1 MMRARRGGACRS
13 AAIFAAARSL
23 AVAPA
28 LILLAGEA
36 AWADCTPASA
46 SNVTATCSGTTL
58 NQGGGPPG
66 TSADPNG
73 NGYGTGTETG
83 IAITVESNASV
94 TGTEGG
100 IAIGAGSLTINAGA
114 TVSGPLA
121 IWAATGSINITNSGS
136 ISVSVGG
143 VSDAIYAYADAT
155 VTNNAG
161 ATITGGWSAINA
173 GQFTNGSIT
182 LINSGSVLNTF
193 SGYADLYA
201 WNNVTVVN
209 NAGANITG
217 YGNAI
222 WGHQGF
228 VDVTNSG
235 SISGTTPGN
244 GLGSAIL
251 AGTYVA
257 VTNNAG
263 ASITGAKYGIYAGGG
278 SSTVFNAGT
287 ISGGTAAIRFAG
299 TGNTLTLAPGSVI
312 TGNVLGTGSDTFQLG
327 GTGAAAFD
335 VSQLGPA
342 AQYQGF
348 GSFNKIGSS
357 NWTLTGTSNYAGPV
371 TVNGGTLNVDG
382 DISST
387 SGVTVNAGAILGGTG
402 IVSATAINGGALAP
416 GSSTALL
423 TVQGGLTFTAASSYM
438 VEVSPTSAGRTN
450 VMGTATL
457 NGATLNASFVP
468 GGYVARQYTILNA
481 TGGINGKFGAVVF
494 NSPASITPSLS
505 YDADNAYLNVAINFA
520 VPGGLNQNQQNVASA
535 LTNFFNSTGGIPVT
549 FAALTPAGLTQA
561 SGEIATATQQTSI
574 DAMTQFMGVMTG
586 PFTAGRGN
594 PGSSA
599 SAFAEPGDPSNAYGM
614 ITTAPPLA
622 PFERRWNVW
631 TAGFGGSQ
639 TTAGNAAVGSSTAAS
654 GIGGVAVGADY
665 WLSPQTVA
673 GFALAGGGTSF
684 GVVGSG
690 SGRSELFQAGG
701 FVRHTVGS
709 AYISAAAAYGWQE
722 VTTDRAV
729 TIAGIDQLQAQ
740 FNSNAYSAR
749 VEAGNRYVLPWIGGI
764 GLTPYAAA
772 QVIALDLPAYAE
784 GVVAGAGSFA
794 LDYAAKTVTATRSE
808 LGLRSDKSFAVD
820 DAILTLRGRAAWAHD
835 YDTDRDVAATFQ
847 TLPGASFVVSGAA
860 PAHDAAL
867 TTASA
872 ELKFTS
878 GLSLAA
884 TFEGE
889 FSDVTRS
896 YAGKGVARYSW

>member
-520 VPGGLNQNQQNVASA
+520 VPGGLNQESAERRQRPDQFLQLNWRHPRDIRGADAGRIDAS
-535 LTNFFNSTGGIPVT
+535 LRRNSHRYPADQHRCHDAIHGGDDRSVHRGPRQPRIVGVGICRAGRSLQRLWHDHHGAAAGAVR
-549 FAALTPAGLTQA
+549 AALERVDRGVWR
-561 SGEIATATQQTSI
+561 IADHRRQCRGRLLHSCQRNRWRRRRRRLLALAA
-574 DAMTQFMGVMTG
+574 DGCRVC
-586 PFTAGRGN
+586 AGRRRHQLRRG
-594 PGSSA
+594 G
-599 SAFAEPGDPSNAYGM
+599 
-614 ITTAPPLA
+614 
-622 PFERRWNVW
+622 ERQR
-631 TAGFGGSQ
+631 
-639 TTAGNAAVGSSTAAS
+639 
-654 GIGGVAVGADY
+654 
-665 WLSPQTVA
+665 
-673 GFALAGGGTSF
+673 AL
-684 GVVGSG
+684 
-690 SGRSELFQAGG
+690 
-701 FVRHTVGS
+701 
-709 AYISAAAAYGWQE
+709 
-722 VTTDRAV
+722 
-729 TIAGIDQLQAQ
+729 
-740 FNSNAYSAR
+740 
-749 VEAGNRYVLPWIGGI
+749 
-764 GLTPYAAA
+764 
-772 QVIALDLPAYAE
+772 
-784 GVVAGAGSFA
+784 
-794 LDYAAKTVTATRSE
+794 
-808 LGLRSDKSFAVD
+808 
-820 DAILTLRGRAAWAHD
+820 
-835 YDTDRDVAATFQ
+835 
-847 TLPGASFVVSGAA
+847 
-860 PAHDAAL
+860 
-867 TTASA
+867 
-872 ELKFTS
+872 
-878 GLSLAA
+878 
-884 TFEGE
+884 
-889 FSDVTRS
+889 
-896 YAGKGVARYSW
+896 